1 MLKVVL
7 FWVYVVSAVLAFL
20 YLFVFPRLAVAYFAK
35 ECKAEG
41 MVKAKTSKNW
51 AKFCISLVQCA
62 LMIGLPIFNTF
73 LVAIWLCHTDM
84 FMEKWE
90 EMTWQLYCYPDE
102 LS

>member
-1 MLKVVL
+1 MLKIVL
-7 FWVYVVSAVLAFL
+7 FWGYVASAVLAFL
-20 YLFVFPRLAVAYFAK
+20 YLFVFSMLAVAYFAK

-41 MVKAKTSKNW
+41 MVKIKTSRNW

-62 LMIGLPIFNTF
+62 LMIGLPILNTF

-84 FMEKWE
+84 LMEAWE
-90 EMTWQLYCYPDE
+90 EKVWENYCYPDE